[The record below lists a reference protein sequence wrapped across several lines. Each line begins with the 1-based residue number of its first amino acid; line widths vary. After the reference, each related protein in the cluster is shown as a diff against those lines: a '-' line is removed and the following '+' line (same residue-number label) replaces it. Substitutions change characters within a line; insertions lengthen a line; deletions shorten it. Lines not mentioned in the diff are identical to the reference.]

1 MKKIRNIKASLRD
14 AEMHLDPVQQ
24 EYEALMQEVDQLQKS
39 CGGEELMYEFIENL
53 RIKRRQGNKK
63 DDDDEKRPWR
73 I

>member
-1 MKKIRNIKASLRD
+1 
-14 AEMHLDPVQQ
+14 
-24 EYEALMQEVDQLQKS
+24 
-39 CGGEELMYEFIENL
+39 MYEFIENL